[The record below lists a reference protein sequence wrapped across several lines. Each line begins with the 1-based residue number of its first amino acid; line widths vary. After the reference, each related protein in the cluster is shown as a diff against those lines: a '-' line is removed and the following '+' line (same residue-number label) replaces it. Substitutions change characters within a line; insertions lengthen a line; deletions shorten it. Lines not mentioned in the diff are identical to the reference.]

1 MNLFFGIIKVVW
13 LVFWLCVATLI
24 VFFPITLTAL
34 LSRSGNLAF
43 TISKMWA
50 WVVLKVTWTRTSIK
64 GKEKIKKGQS
74 YVIISNHQSHFD
86 IPVLVTKLGIQFRW
100 IIKKELLKVPLFGY
114 ALYASRNIFI
124 DRSNKEETIKS
135 IHRGIKRLPK
145 GTSLLF
151 FAEGTRS
158 PDGKIHEFKKGGFVT
173 AIENNMMILPV
184 TVNGSRKVLPK
195 GSIVFS
201 SGAIELVICDPIDAS
216 DYTSDRMDEL
226 VQKTRDIIVSNF
238 KTVESNIAL

>member
-1 MNLFFGIIKVVW
+1 MNFLFGIIKIIW
-13 LVFWLCVATLI
+13 LGFWLCVATLI

-34 LSRSGNLAF
+34 FSRSGNLAF
-43 TISKMWA
+43 TISKIWA
-50 WVVLKVTWTRTSIK
+50 WIVLRVTFTRSSIK
-64 GKEKIKKGQS
+64 GLEKIKMGQS
-74 YVIISNHQSHFD
+74 YVVISNHQSHFD
-86 IPVLVTKLGIQFRW
+86 IPVLVTKLDIQFRW
-100 IIKKELLKVPLFGY
+100 IIKKELLMIPLFGY

-135 IHRGIKRLPK
+135 IRKGIKRLPK

-158 PDGKIHEFKKGGFVT
+158 PDGKIHAFKKGGFVT
-173 AIENNMMILPV
+173 AIENQMMILPV

-201 SGAIELVICDPIDAS
+201 PGSIELVIGDPIDAS
-216 DYTSDRMDEL
+216 GFTGEKIDEL
-226 VQKTRDIIVSNF
+226 IKKTRDMIISNF
-238 KTVESNIAL
+238 NA

>member
-1 MNLFFGIIKVVW
+1 MNFFIGVVKVVW
-13 LVFWLCVATLI
+13 LGFWLCGATL
-24 VFFPITLTAL
+24 VLFVPVTVAAL
-34 LSRSGNLAF
+34 FSRTGNLAF
-43 TISKMWA
+43 TLSKIWA
-50 WVVLKVTWTRTSIK
+50 WVVLKVTFTRSSIK
-64 GKEKIKKGQS
+64 GKDKIKNNKS
-74 YVIISNHQSHFD
+74 YVVISNHQSHFD

-135 IHRGIKRLPK
+135 IHNGIQRLPK

-158 PDGKIHEFKKGGFVT
+158 PDGEIHAFKKGGFVT
-173 AIENNMMILPV
+173 AIENQMTVLPV

-201 SGAIELVICDPIDAS
+201 RSNIELVIGDPVDAS
-216 DYTSDRMDEL
+216 GYTSDNMEEL
-226 VQKTRDIIVSNF
+226 IQKTRDIVVSNF
-238 KTVESNIAL
+238 RA

>member
-1 MNLFFGIIKVVW
+1 MNFLFGIIKIIW
-13 LVFWLCVATLI
+13 LGFWLCIATLI

-43 TISKMWA
+43 TISKFWA
-50 WVVLKVTWTRTSIK
+50 WIVLRVTFTRSSVK
-64 GKEKIKKGQS
+64 GVEKIKKGQS
-74 YVIISNHQSHFD
+74 YVVISNHQSHFD

-114 ALYASRNIFI
+114 ALYTSRNIFI

-135 IHRGIKRLPK
+135 IHKGIKRLPK

-158 PDGKIHEFKKGGFVT
+158 PDGKIHAFKKGGFVT
-173 AIENNMMILPV
+173 AIEEQMTILPV

-195 GSIVFS
+195 GSVVFS
-201 SGAIELVICDPIDAS
+201 PGVIELVIGDPIDAS
-216 DYTSDRMDEL
+216 DFTSDRIEVL
-226 VQKTRDIIVSNF
+226 IKTTRDLIISNF
-238 KTVESNIAL
+238 QSGQSDIVK

>member
-1 MNLFFGIIKVVW
+1 MNFLFGLIKTIW
-13 LVFWLCVATLI
+13 LAFWICLATLI

-43 TISKMWA
+43 SISQVWA
-50 WVVLKVTWTRTSIK
+50 WVVLKVTFTRSSVK
-64 GKEKIKKGQS
+64 GKENIKKDES
-74 YVIISNHQSHFD
+74 YVVISNHQSHFD

-124 DRSNKEETIKS
+124 DRSNKKETIKS
-135 IHRGIKRLPK
+135 IHKGIKRLPK

-158 PDGKIHEFKKGGFVT
+158 PDGKIHAFKKGGFVT
-173 AIENNMMILPV
+173 AIEEQMTILPV

-201 SGAIELVICDPIDAS
+201 PGAIELVIGDPVDTS
-216 DYTSDRMDEL
+216 GYTSDRIEEL
-226 VQKTRDIIVSNF
+226 IQETRDIIISNF
-238 KTVESNIAL
+238 Q